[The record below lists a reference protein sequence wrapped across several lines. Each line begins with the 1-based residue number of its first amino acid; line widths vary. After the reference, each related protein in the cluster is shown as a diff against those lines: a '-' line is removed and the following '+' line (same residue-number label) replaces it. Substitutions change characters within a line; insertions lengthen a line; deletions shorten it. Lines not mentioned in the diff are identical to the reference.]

1 MMNRN
6 EFINYVAE
14 NVRLYLPQTF
24 ESAQVSVVESI
35 KENGR
40 KIPALLIRRQ
50 GDILVPSILLEGAYN
65 DYKSGKS
72 LEACVKWIAD
82 LRVKYDNPKCLSDL
96 RYVKDYEAIKNK
108 LKIKLCDLEL
118 NRDWLKDK
126 AYTLHG
132 DFAAVYYVVIYE
144 GKEQDFST
152 PVVKQLME
160 EWNIS
165 LKQIHEDALLSERA
179 KQAFLFEMDDYISSV
194 MTGNGNIRNLLDG
207 KATWHPETAETPML
221 CLTNSNLR
229 DGASMILQ
237 EDIMKQAGEIIGSDF
252 YVLPSSIHE
261 TLLVPDTGIVDTSRL
276 SWMVKEVNETRLDLC
291 DRLSDK
297 VQYYDRAKGVFEN
310 AERRNQ
316 ARTPVTTN
324 REFDMGK
331 APVFA

>member
-1 MMNRN
+1 MNRN
-6 EFINYVAE
+6 EFINYAAE

-65 DYKSGKS
+65 DYRSGKS

-132 DFAAVYYVVIYE
+132 DFAAVYCVTICE
-144 GKEQDFST
+144 NEEQTFNM
-152 PVVKQLME
+152 PIVKQLIE
-160 EWNIS
+160 EWKIS
-165 LKQIHEDALLSERA
+165 LRQIHEDALLSERA
-179 KQAFLFEMDDYISSV
+179 ERVVLFEMDAYISSI
-194 MTGNGNIRNLLDG
+194 MTGDGSIRNLLDG
-207 KATWHPETAETPML
+207 KTEWHPEIAEAPIL
-221 CLTNSNLR
+221 CLTNNSMRN
-229 DGASMILQ
+229 GASMILQ
-237 EDIMKQAGEIIGSDF
+237 KDLMKRVGEIIGSDF
-252 YVLPSSIHE
+252 YILPSSIHE
-261 TLLVPDTGIVDTSRL
+261 TLLVPDIGIMDTSGL
-276 SWMVKEVNETRLDLC
+276 SQMVKEINENEVELC
-291 DRLSDK
+291 DKLSDK